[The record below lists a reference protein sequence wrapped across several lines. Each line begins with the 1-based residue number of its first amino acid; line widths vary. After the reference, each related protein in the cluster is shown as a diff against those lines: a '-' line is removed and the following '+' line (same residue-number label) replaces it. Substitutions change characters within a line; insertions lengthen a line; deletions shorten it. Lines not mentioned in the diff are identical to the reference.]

1 MGNFSL
7 PDPAQERT
15 LPTKGQTEAKCI
27 NLINTKQKLKIINKK
42 VWTKFE
48 SSK

>member
-15 LPTKGQTEAKCI
+15 LPTIGQTEAKFI
-27 NLINTKQKLKIINKK
+27 NLINTKQKLQEGQSQNNKQK
-42 VWTKFE
+42 NLD
-48 SSK
+48 